1 MHAQTFQEMMQA
13 ENPDKSEIIDIT
25 NFKRIIHR
33 KKLVETITLDNLA
46 KYLDEQNN
54 GIISIGNLV
63 AILLRTPIPDR
74 ADAND
79 STMRRTSKGFNA
91 TSSKSNFGATGYNQ
105 SLAATNKSFN
115 ASNSSYRKR

>member
-33 KKLVETITLDNLA
+33 KKLVETVTLDNLA

-54 GIISIGNLV
+54 GVISIGNLV
-63 AILLRTPIPDR
+63 ALLLRTPIPDR
-74 ADAND
+74 DAND
-79 STMRRTSKGFNA
+79 SAMRRSGKNFHA
-91 TSSKSNFGATGYNQ
+91 TSSKSNFGATGFSQ
-105 SLAATNKSFN
+105 SFANKSFS
-115 ASNSSYRKR
+115 ASGRSNRR